1 MYYYADRSGNKDS
14 YKPPAGVQAE
24 ARRALEWI
32 KSGDAG
38 EGFTDV
44 GRKRASD
51 LAAGRSVSLQTIK
64 RMKSY
69 LARHGV
75 DKQGEGWSKGSKGYP
90 SPGRVAWAAWGGD
103 AAVTWTNGI
112 LATDG
117 KKADSKK
124 SNKKEKNTDYDH
136 MIKHR
141 SGDPTDKELYSQVK
155 SEAKKK
161 FDVYPSAVAN
171 SWVVKEYKKRG
182 GKYGK
187 ETKKESSKL
196 WYEAD

>member
-1 MYYYADRSGNKDS
+1 MEYYYADKEEKKNF
-14 YKPPAGVQAE
+14 YKPPAAVQAE

-32 KSGDAG
+32 KAGNAG

-51 LAAGRSVSLQTIK
+51 LAAGRSLSLQTIK

-103 AAVTWTNGI
+103 AAKSWVNGI
-112 LATDG
+112 VGNSD
-117 KKADSKK
+117 
-124 SNKKEKNTDYDH
+124 EKT
-136 MIKHR
+136 
-141 SGDPTDKELYSQVK
+141 
-155 SEAKKK
+155 
-161 FDVYPSAVAN
+161 
-171 SWVVKEYKKRG
+171 
-182 GKYGK
+182 
-187 ETKKESSKL
+187 SSKE
-196 WYEAD
+196 WYDS

>member
-1 MYYYADRSGNKDS
+1 MEYYYADKEEKKNS
-14 YKPPAGVQAE
+14 YKPPAAVQAE

-32 KSGDAG
+32 KAGNAG

-51 LAAGRSVSLQTIK
+51 LASGRSLSLQTIK

-103 AAVTWTNGI
+103 AAKSWVNGI
-112 LATDG
+112 VGNSD
-117 KKADSKK
+117 
-124 SNKKEKNTDYDH
+124 EKT
-136 MIKHR
+136 
-141 SGDPTDKELYSQVK
+141 
-155 SEAKKK
+155 
-161 FDVYPSAVAN
+161 
-171 SWVVKEYKKRG
+171 
-182 GKYGK
+182 
-187 ETKKESSKL
+187 SSKE
-196 WYEAD
+196 WYDS

>member
-1 MYYYADRSGNKDS
+1 MQYYADREEKKS

-32 KSGDAG
+32 KSGDA
-38 EGFTDV
+38 
-44 GRKRASD
+44 
-51 LAAGRSVSLQTIK
+51 
-64 RMKSY
+64 
-69 LARHGV
+69 
-75 DKQGEGWSKGSKGYP
+75 
-90 SPGRVAWAAWGGD
+90 
-103 AAVTWTNGI
+103 AVTWTNGI
-112 LATDG
+112 LATEG
-117 KKADSKK
+117 KKANGKE

-141 SGDPTDKELYSQVK
+141 SGDPKNKELYSRIK
-155 SEAKKK
+155 SEAKEK

-171 SWVVKEYKKRG
+171 AWVVKEYKKRG

-187 ETKKESSKL
+187 ETKKESSRL